1 VQKVFPSPQAVEQG
15 ELQRI
20 VFTSKADQLFRA
32 SIDNPS
38 SLPRLL
44 LVEVPSR

>member
-1 VQKVFPSPQAVEQG
+1 LP
-15 ELQRI
+15 RI

-32 SIDNPS
+32 SIDNPA

-44 LVEVPSR
+44 LVEGPAP